1 MTNTEFLTI
10 TVLIWISTFL
20 TAVFIIGALTLMF
33 RIMDKIIK
41 DNPKN
46 NQQVVDLALRVD
58 KNGNVLPQRVI
69 QPETVKDG
77 GIINL
82 NTPKVKPPL
91 PTTPQE
97 PSQINKEDK

>member
-20 TAVFIIGALTLMF
+20 TAVFVIGALTLMF

-41 DNPKN
+41 DKPKN

-58 KNGNVLPQRVI
+58 KNGNVLPQREI
-69 QPETVKDG
+69 KRTTVEEK
-77 GIINL
+77 
-82 NTPKVKPPL
+82 K
-91 PTTPQE
+91 
-97 PSQINKEDK
+97 